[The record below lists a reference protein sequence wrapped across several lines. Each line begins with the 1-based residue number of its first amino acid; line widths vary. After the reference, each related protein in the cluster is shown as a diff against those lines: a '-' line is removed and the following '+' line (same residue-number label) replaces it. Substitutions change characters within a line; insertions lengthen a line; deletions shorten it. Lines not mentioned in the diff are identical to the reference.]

1 MVYEVS
7 EPLAATPAGVDVD
20 AWDAACRAVRDYC
33 GWHVA
38 PSVSHTLTLDG
49 PGGTLLVLPSLRVTD
64 VAEVTNDGTA
74 LTDPEWSEAGMV
86 RTGRWTQRFRGVTV
100 TLTHGYDECPE
111 DILAVVKHMTSQAQ
125 ALAKTGPAGMAVAG
139 PFTMQVSA
147 AALAGAVGLSGQHRG
162 VLDKYRLPP
171 RP

>member
-100 TLTHGYDECPE
+100 TLTHGYDKCPE
-111 DILAVVKHMTSQAQ
+111 DILEVLRHMVGQRS
-125 ALAKTGPAGMAVAG
+125 ALASFGPAQTQGAG
-139 PFTMQVSA
+139 PFSMQMPTA
-147 AALAGAVGLSGQHRG
+147 TLAGAVGLSGQHRG